1 MESGTN
7 NAERTSHCRSSHV
20 QSEAGPMLIF
30 HLLPVF
36 FFAAVTIG
44 QDDSL
49 TFRLEYC
56 NNRTNWWTIMSGM
69 VAACKSRW
77 FTYWIQNNCDY
88 NKRLNHFRI
97 NFRIKIGIFSVNFT
111 DPTLPRTPKASA
123 RYYAKIVQ
131 NDGFI
136 GDQPCDKRAIDGSQ
150 GSRFFNY
157 FRFGDIIFYSSSSQ
171 IETVST
177 IVRKKLCKL

>member
-1 MESGTN
+1 MFT
-7 NAERTSHCRSSHV
+7 
-20 QSEAGPMLIF
+20 PM
-30 HLLPVF
+30 HH
-36 FFAAVTIG
+36 
-44 QDDSL
+44 D
-49 TFRLEYC
+49 
-56 NNRTNWWTIMSGM
+56 
-69 VAACKSRW
+69 AACLS
-77 FTYWIQNNCDY
+77 
-88 NKRLNHFRI
+88 
-97 NFRIKIGIFSVNFT
+97 KIGIFSVNFT

-171 IETVST
+171 IETRYQTVST
-177 IVRKKLCKL
+177 IVRKKLCKLLIGPTAWCDKALARIEQCRCMSTNMEMKCGYAVVSAFTV